1 MQNQYYFIITNLVY
15 YHPSQ
20 TDLPVPFT
28 RDVQDFVKGLFLSG
42 QTELAVQQNES
53 GEKSEINKKIPAV
66 NPYRINVQAN
76 AACIN
81 LLVWAS
87 TDESGKFVASF
98 IFSLSLVLFHTV
110 FYITKKMQALNLL

>member
-1 MQNQYYFIITNLVY
+1 MTNEVH

-87 TDESGKFVASF
+87 TDESGKCVVYFL
-98 IFSLSLVLFHTV
+98 FSMSLVLLYFI
-110 FYITKKMQALNLL
+110 FYINKQMQAHY